1 MAPSAPPAPTRVCNS
16 SMKRMVFLARR
27 TSFITALMR
36 SSNWPRYF
44 VPATI
49 IARSSTTMRRS
60 SSSSGTLPSTTRWAK
75 PSTMAVLP
83 TPASPSSTGLF
94 FVRRLRICI
103 VRSISFSRPMTGSS
117 LPWRASSVRSR
128 PKLSRAGVFDLPARG
143 ALAAAAGPPGRPPGR
158 SEPSAPSMPWP
169 SRFKHLLADLF
180 QLQAQVHQHL
190 GGHALLLAQQ
200 AQQDVLGAHVVVV
213 QVAGL
218 LHRVFDDLLGPGRL
232 RQLAHRDHV
241 GPALHQLLDLQA
253 DLAQVDVEVLQDV
266 GRHPAALLDQAQAGC
281 ARCRCIRG

>member
-1 MAPSAPPAPTRVCNS
+1 MTNWKRRSRALSFSMYLRYSSRVVAPMHWISPRERAGLSTLEASMAPSAPPAPTRVCSS

-27 TSFITALMR
+27 TSFITALIR
-36 SSNWPRYF
+36 SSNWPRYL

-60 SSSSGTLPSTTRWAK
+60 ASSSGTLPSTTCWAK

-94 FVRRLRICI
+94 FVRRLRICM

-143 ALAAAAGPPGRPPGR
+143 DSPGRRRRPGR
-158 SEPSAPSMPWP
+158 RPARPLPGLP
-169 SRFKHLLADLF
+169 CRGRAD
-180 QLQAQVHQHL
+180 
-190 GGHALLLAQQ
+190 
-200 AQQDVLGAHVVVV
+200 
-213 QVAGL
+213 
-218 LHRVFDDLLGPGRL
+218 
-232 RQLAHRDHV
+232 
-241 GPALHQLLDLQA
+241 
-253 DLAQVDVEVLQDV
+253 
-266 GRHPAALLDQAQAGC
+266 
-281 ARCRCIRG
+281 